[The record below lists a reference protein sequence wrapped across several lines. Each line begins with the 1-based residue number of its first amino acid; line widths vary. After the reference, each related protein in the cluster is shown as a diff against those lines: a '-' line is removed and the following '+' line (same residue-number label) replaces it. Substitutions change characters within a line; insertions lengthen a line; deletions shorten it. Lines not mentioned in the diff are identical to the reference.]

1 MPLQQ
6 ANLGP
11 FSKGVVDSANP
22 SLDFRT
28 SLKSAKGAMYS
39 GGTKLSVRPG
49 SALALTLKD
58 DQGTPATV
66 DSVCAIA
73 QFTDFA
79 LAIGYSTSQSDVYL
93 YRLSPTMDGWYNS
106 AGVLQATASPEP
118 VAVLWTGVT
127 VAPDVLIAEGLGTA
141 YIAHTGA
148 AADAGLYFPTKT
160 YEVSPATRSVTSITR
175 AGATATAT
183 TAAAHALV
191 TGDRVTV
198 SGAGEAE
205 YNITAVVTVTGTTTF
220 TYTVGGA
227 PATPATG
234 TILYSAP
241 VRKLQNAAGDDMY
254 FSGVVSFQ
262 QHLWGWGYGAGS
274 TVGTTSY
281 RPELARFSGANFG
294 AFAASDSITLGDR
307 VRSVRER
314 IVGGAVAGEALFL
327 GAVGTLTRVTG
338 FGRNSWSRAVISNHG
353 FTGPKGM
360 ATAGD
365 TLYYWSP
372 RGPARV
378 TAYGEVEPL
387 WDAVSA
393 AVATVSNPSRIVAG
407 YDQGRD
413 QVRFHY
419 DSGSGVRTVCAY
431 DVRRDAWVSDADDC
445 GLAIRCAAVVE
456 PVYASTATPP
466 AGPSA
471 APTTPASTSS
481 VGTSTATANWTNGDS
496 SAETVIEYKAQSL
509 STYTVAATLAAGIVT
524 YTFSGLSSG
533 TAYHW
538 RVRHL
543 KNGQYSA
550 YYGPAA
556 ATEFTTS
563 GSGGGGGGGT
573 LVAPTG
579 CSIAQTGG
587 SLEPNSLRVNW
598 INSGESGVSTEVEME
613 ENTSGTYTLV
623 YTAAEGVSSYATT
636 GVAGTTYRARVRH
649 VKSGATSSSYSTSS
663 TLAFT

>member
-1 MPLQQ
+1 MPLSQTSF
-6 ANLGP
+6 GP
-11 FSKGVVDSANP
+11 FVRVIDSANP

-28 SLKSAKGAMYS
+28 TLRTAKGVIYS

-49 SALALTLKD
+49 SAVALTLQD
-58 DQGTPATV
+58 DQATPADV
-66 DSVCAIA
+66 DSVCVIA
-73 QFTDFA
+73 QFADYA
-79 LAIGYSTSQSDVYL
+79 LAVGYSSSQSDVYL
-93 YRLSPTMDGWYNS
+93 YRLSPTMDGWYNA
-106 AGVLQATASPEP
+106 AGALQATASPEP

-127 VAPDVLIAEGLGTA
+127 VAPDVAVAEGLGTA

-148 AADAGLYFPTKT
+148 ADDSGLYYPTKT
-160 YEVSPATRSVTSITR
+160 YEVSPATRSVTGITR
-175 AGATATAT
+175 AGTTATAT

-198 SGAGEAE
+198 SGATQTE
-205 YNITAVVTVTGTTTF
+205 YNITATVTVTGTTTF
-220 TYTVGGA
+220 TYEVSGA

-234 TILYSAP
+234 TILYAAP

-281 RPELARFSGANFG
+281 RPELARFSAINFG

-314 IVGGAVAGEALFL
+314 IVGAGVAGEALFL

-338 FGRNSWSRAVISNHG
+338 FGRNSWDRRVVSNYG
-353 FTGPKGM
+353 FVGPKCM
-360 ATAGD
+360 TTAGD
-365 TLYYWSP
+365 ALYYWSP

-387 WDAVSA
+387 WDAVTA

-407 YDQGRD
+407 YDQARD

-431 DVRRDAWVSDADDC
+431 DVQRDAWVADVDDC

-471 APTTPASTSS
+471 APSAGSTTG
-481 VGTSTATANWTNGDS
+481 VGSSTATAAWTAGDAT
-496 SAETVIEYKAQSL
+496 AETVIEYKVQSVA
-509 STYTVAATLAAGIVT
+509 TWTTAATVAVGIASYAFT
-524 YTFSGLSSG
+524 GLTAS

-538 RVRHL
+538 RARHR
-543 KNGQYSA
+543 KNGQVSA
-550 YYGPAA
+550 DYGPVA
-556 ATEFTTS
+556 ATEFTTAAS
-563 GSGGGGGGGT
+563 GAT
-573 LVAPTG
+573 LLPPTALTATYTGAPDDPPSTPNIDVAWT
-579 CSIAQTGG
+579 
-587 SLEPNSLRVNW
+587 
-598 INSGESGVSTEVEME
+598 NSGESAVQTEVHRAT
-613 ENTSGTYTLV
+613 TSGGTYTLIA
-623 YTAAEGVSSYATT
+623 TVST
-636 GVAGTTYRARVRH
+636 GVASYSDTRTSGTWWYKVRH
-649 VKSGATSSSYSTSS
+649 VKSGATDS
-663 TLAFT
+663 AFAGPDDATVP